1 MTSFAV
7 IVDVDL
13 QVACGQGYIAPGDI
27 DWYSESMSL
36 MVSSLKLRKLGPVC
50 GAKLQAHY

>member
-36 MVSSLKLRKLGPVC
+36 IVPSSHLMKMGPVC
-50 GAKLQAHY
+50 GDMY